1 MDLHYKQEVTV
12 GLLVVVA
19 LVVLVGGLTFLSGK
33 SVFGTSTVTFGARF
47 DNVAGLVEG
56 DPVQISGVRVG
67 RVASIDLRGVGDV
80 VVWLEV
86 GRRRQPKADAQ
97 AFVRPLDAFGAMYV
111 DYYPGR
117 GDAALADGQML
128 EGRRDMPLTETAAA
142 MAGRAGEVLSG
153 AGALLSER
161 TADDVH
167 ETLLAAQRAMNVVA
181 QLGSGPLVTEATRA
195 LERLASAAE
204 RLDSTLAS
212 EDLSRSV
219 RQLDEITENLNDM
232 VVGLSSAT
240 QSLARIMAKIDS
252 DSGTFGRLVNDTTAY
267 SEMVRLTSSL
277 RLLLDDMRERPH
289 RYFRLSVF

>member
-19 LVVLVGGLTFLSGK
+19 LTVLVGGLTFLSGK
-33 SVFGTSTVTFGARF
+33 SILGAGTVTFGVQF
-47 DNVAGLVEG
+47 ENVSGLVGG
-56 DPVQISGVRVG
+56 DPVHISGVRVG
-67 RVASIDLRGVGDV
+67 RVAGIDLRDVGNV

-86 GRRRQPKADAQ
+86 GKGVRPKADAR

-117 GDAALADGQML
+117 GEVDLAEGQML
-128 EGRRDMPLTETAAA
+128 PGRRDMPLTETAAE
-142 MAGRAGEVLSG
+142 MASQAGDVLTG
-153 AGALLSER
+153 AGALLSVR

-167 ETLLAAQRAMNVVA
+167 ETLAATQRAMNVVA
-181 QLGSGPLVTEATRA
+181 QLGSGPLVTQATAA
-195 LERLASAAE
+195 LRRLASAAE

-232 VVGLSSAT
+232 VVGLSGAT
-240 QSLARIMAKIDS
+240 QALARIMEKVDS

-267 SEMVRLTSSL
+267 SEIVRLTNSL

-289 RYFRLSVF
+289 RYFKLSVF